1 MTINQ
6 LLFGRYNTEWYETSL
21 FTQKVILF
29 ILQRGTKNFRIVF
42 GKLLMASMESVTMV
56 RSKSLNEILPSRKSP
71 YNIGMK

>member
-29 ILQRGTKNFRIVF
+29 ILQRGTKNFRLVF
-42 GKLLMASMESVTMV
+42 GKLFMASMESATMV
-56 RSKSLNEILPSRKSP
+56 RSKSLDEILPSRKSQ

>member
-1 MTINQ
+1 MTFNQ

-42 GKLLMASMESVTMV
+42 GKLFMASMESTTMV
-56 RSKSLNEILPSRKSP
+56 RSKSLDEILPCRKSQ
-71 YNIGMK
+71 YSIRMK